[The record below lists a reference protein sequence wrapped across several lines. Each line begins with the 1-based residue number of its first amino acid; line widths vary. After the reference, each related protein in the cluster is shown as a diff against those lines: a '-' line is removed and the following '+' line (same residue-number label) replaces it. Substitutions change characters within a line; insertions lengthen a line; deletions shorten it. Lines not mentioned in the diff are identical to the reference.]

1 MFQRPIGYFMIPTGP
16 VEADG
21 SQPFARVPDSG
32 RASSSGLFEGKTVEE
47 LAYTEA
53 YGFNY
58 GSNSDPL
65 VQTRNA
71 KLKEFFEDW
80 LLTAWNNY
88 FSSILFQG
96 SCGYTLETIEV
107 VKKELTRY
115 NEVSAN
121 RQ

>member
-1 MFQRPIGYFMIPTGP
+1 MIPTGP
-16 VEADG
+16 VKPDG

-32 RASSSGLFEGKTVEE
+32 RASSSGRFERKTVEE
-47 LAYTEA
+47 LAYTD
-53 YGFNY
+53 GFNY

-65 VQTRNA
+65 VQARNA

-88 FSSILFQG
+88 FKSILFQG